1 MHSDIAKA
9 IELIDQRIAALQN
22 IRSQLA
28 HEFGD
33 EAERAAVRTINPPA
47 STVQTVPPA
56 RRNGRGQL
64 NRKAQVAAFIRT
76 NGAASRS
83 EIIRET
89 GIPMGTV
96 AYCLNDETMFTNR
109 NGRWHLVE
117 NEH

>member
-33 EAERAAVRTINPPA
+33 EAERAAVRTAINVPA
-47 STVQTVPPA
+47 VAPQTVPI
-56 RRNGRGQL
+56 RNNGRGQL
-64 NRKAQVAAFIRT
+64 TRKEQVAEFLRT
-76 NGAASRS
+76 HGSASRS

-89 GIPMGTV
+89 RIPMGTV
-96 AYCLNDETMFTNR
+96 AYCLNDENMFA
-109 NGRWHLVE
+109 
-117 NEH
+117 